1 MVSISHWTLEK
12 YTLQGD
18 GQWNE
23 DALIVNENAKIY
35 GVVDGATSLSPY
47 RNKEGMTGGYL
58 AAQLAAAFFG
68 QADGQELEKIA
79 VQANTRLREVMEAEG
94 VDVLDASALWSA
106 AYVIVKVNPYSID
119 YIQSG
124 DCMLLCKYRGGAVRA
139 LTHTQVAHIDRL
151 TLNRMAELR
160 AAGVEDPHELRRLL
174 LPLLQDNR
182 RKANTLEGYGVM
194 NGSPEFPLFLEKGT
208 FNRAN
213 VENLYLITDGLYSGA
228 ESWESLLDNMEAK
241 GLKGYTD
248 ELYTREQED
257 AMLLAVPRLKV
268 SDDKTGMVLRFV

>member
-1 MVSISHWTLEK
+1 MVSISHWTVEK

-23 DALIVNENAKIY
+23 DALIVNEAANIY

-58 AAQLAAAFFG
+58 AAAFFG
-68 QADGQELEKIA
+68 EADAQALEKIA
-79 VQANTRLREVMEAEG
+79 VLANERLREVMEAEG

-106 AYVIVKVNPYSID
+106 AYVIVKVNPHSID

-124 DCMLLCKYRGGAVRA
+124 DCMLLCKYRDGAVRV

-151 TLNRMAELR
+151 TLNRMKELR
-160 AAGVEDPHELRRLL
+160 ASGVEDPAELRRLL

-213 VENLYLITDGLYSGA
+213 VESLYLITDGLYSGT
-228 ESWESLLDNMEAK
+228 ESWESLLDSMDAK
-241 GLKGYTD
+241 GLKGYTV
-248 ELYTREQED
+248 ELYAREQED

-268 SDDKTGMVLRFV
+268 SDDKTGLVLRFA

>member
-1 MVSISHWTLEK
+1 MGISHGTLEK

-23 DALIVNENAKIY
+23 DALIVNETANIY
-35 GVVDGATSLSPY
+35 GVVDGATSLSTY

-68 QADGQELEKIA
+68 EADGQALEKIA
-79 VQANTRLREVMEAEG
+79 VLANERLREVMEAEG

-106 AYVIVKVNPYSID
+106 AYVIVKVNPHSID

-124 DCMLLCKYRGGAVRA
+124 DCMLLCKYRDGAVRL

-151 TLNRMAELR
+151 TLNRMEELR
-160 AAGVEDPHELRRLL
+160 ASGVGDLAELRRLL

-213 VENLYLITDGLYSGA
+213 VESLYLITDGLYSGT
-228 ESWESLLDNMEAK
+228 ESWESLLDSMDAK

-248 ELYTREQED
+248 ELYAREQED

-268 SDDKTGMVLRFV
+268 SDDKTGLVLRFA

>member
-1 MVSISHWTLEK
+1 MDSMNRRTVEK

-23 DALIVNENAKIY
+23 DALIVNEPADIY

-58 AAQLAAAFFG
+58 AAQLAATFFG
-68 QADGQELEKIA
+68 EADGQALEKIA
-79 VQANTRLREVMEAEG
+79 VQANARLREVMEAEG

-106 AYVIVKVNPYSID
+106 AYVIVKVNPHSID

-124 DCMLLCKYRGGAVRA
+124 DCMLLCKYRDGAVRA
-139 LTHTQVAHIDRL
+139 LTHTQVAHVDRL
-151 TLNRMAELR
+151 TLNRMEELR
-160 AAGVEDPHELRRLL
+160 ASGVEDPAELRRLL

-194 NGSPEFPLFLEKGT
+194 NGSTEFPLFLEKGT

-213 VENLYLITDGLYSGA
+213 VESLYLITDGLYSGV
-228 ESWESLLDNMEAK
+228 ESWESLLDSMDAK

-248 ELYTREQED
+248 ELYAREQED
-257 AMLLAVPRLKV
+257 AMLLAVPRLKG
-268 SDDKTGMVLRFV
+268 SDDKTGMVLRFA

>member
-1 MVSISHWTLEK
+1 MVGISHGTLEK

-23 DALIVNENAKIY
+23 DALIVNEAANIY

-68 QADGQELEKIA
+68 EADGQALEKIA
-79 VQANTRLREVMEAEG
+79 VQANERLREVMEAEG

-106 AYVIVKVNPYSID
+106 AYVIVKVNPHSID

-124 DCMLLCKYRGGAVRA
+124 DCMLLCKYRDGAIRV
-139 LTHTQVAHIDRL
+139 LTHTQVAHVDRL
-151 TLNRMAELR
+151 TLNRMEELR
-160 AAGVEDPHELRRLL
+160 ASGVEDPAELRRLL

-213 VENLYLITDGLYSGA
+213 VESLYLITDGLYSGA
-228 ESWESLLDNMEAK
+228 ESWGSLLDSIDAK
-241 GLKGYTD
+241 GLEGYTD
-248 ELYTREQED
+248 ELYAAEQED
-257 AMLLAVPRLKV
+257 AKLLIVPRLKR
-268 SDDKTGMVLRFV
+268 SDDKTGLVLRFS